1 MKQFSFLLG
10 LLSLLPLSYATAQ
23 SNFQPGYV
31 VTVAGDTLAGYID
44 VNRLEYAVKA
54 VFFKTAPAAEAIR
67 YTPLQ
72 VTAFRASAASAAFV
86 GQVLSL
92 DRSPA
97 RTDQLL
103 QAESHM
109 EFLRLNQP
117 VTDTVFLEV
126 LTRGKVS
133 LYQYNDEKVHYF
145 ARKAGGDLQELPL
158 YKYILKRNGTRS
170 LVQMEAYKD
179 QLAQLLADCPQ
190 VAESARK
197 AAYTEAALVKIVGS
211 YNACMGERAEPV
223 ANAAK
228 SRAHFGVTAGVSGT
242 SLHVRQE
249 AGSTQFSRSWMP
261 AGGIYLELPL
271 QRRLQHWHYYG
282 ELAYKAYRPENSRVT
297 MDLKYV
303 RLNHLLRYR
312 YLKWNVRP
320 FVQGGFSIGYA
331 FGRSQQYHSLGAN
344 LPKPQPMEYGLI
356 GGVGIQAGRISLEGR
371 YEAAKGVMANYFNT
385 NGVSRSVSLL
395 LGYQLK

>member
-1 MKQFSFLLG
+1 MKPFSFLVG
-10 LLSLLPLSYATAQ
+10 LLTLLPLSHAMAQ

-31 VTVAGDTLAGYID
+31 VTAAGDTLEGYID
-44 VNRLEYAVKA
+44 VSRLEYTVKA
-54 VFFKTAPAAEAIR
+54 VLFKAAPAAEPVR

-72 VTAFRASAASAAFV
+72 VTAFRAAAASAAFV

-92 DRSPA
+92 DQSPV

-109 EFLRLNQP
+109 EFLRLNRP
-117 VTDTVFLEV
+117 VADTVFLEV
-126 LTRGKVS
+126 LTGGKVS
-133 LYQYNDEKVHYF
+133 LYRYNDEKAHYF
-145 ARKAGGDLQELPL
+145 ARKTGGDWQELPL

-179 QLAQLLADCPQ
+179 QLALLLADCPQ
-190 VAESARK
+190 VAELARNT
-197 AAYTEAALVKIVGS
+197 AYTEAALVKIVRA
-211 YNACMGERAEPV
+211 YNACMGERAAPV
-223 ANAAK
+223 ATSAT
-228 SRAHFGVTAGVSGT
+228 SRAHFGITAGVSGT

-249 AGSTQFSRSWMP
+249 TGATEFSRSWMP
-261 AGGIYLELPL
+261 AGGMYLELPL
-271 QRRLQHWHYYG
+271 QRKLEHWTYYG
-282 ELAYKAYRPENSRVT
+282 EAAYKGYRPANSRVT

-303 RLNHLLRYR
+303 RMNHLLRYR
-312 YLKWNVRP
+312 YLKWSVRP
-320 FVQGGFSIGYA
+320 FVQAGFSVGYA
-331 FGRSQQYHSLGAN
+331 FGRSQQFHNAAPY

-356 GGVGIQAGRISLEGR
+356 GGAGIQAGRISLEGR

-395 LGYQLK
+395 LGYQFR